1 MLEKIIVR
9 IRKDI
14 LGLVEVNGIVF
25 SSKPYVDE
33 IEKLRRIPNVK
44 AILVRI
50 NSPGG
55 AVAPSQEIYE
65 AIKHAREKKPVF
77 ASMGSVAASGGY
89 YIASAAEKIF
99 ANPGTLTGSI
109 GVAMHLRNV
118 EELLAKIGIESSII
132 KSGPYKD
139 VGSPYRKMTPKELG
153 HLQGVSDSIYDQ
165 FVDAVAAGRGMKREE
180 AEELAQGKI
189 YTGAKAQELGLVD
202 ALGGFQTAVRE
213 AGRRVG
219 IDEYPRV
226 VSFKRKRRVLTEH
239 FVQNTMWQ
247 LLQGGGGTVGSSSF
261 WLMLLSPVTSI

>member
-14 LGLVEVNGIVF
+14 LGLVEINGIVF

-33 IEKLRRIPNVK
+33 IEKLRKIPNVK

-55 AVAPSQEIYE
+55 AVAPSQEIHE
-65 AIKHAREKKPVF
+65 ALKHAREKKPVF

-109 GVAMHLRNV
+109 GVAMHMKNIQ
-118 EELLAKIGIESSII
+118 ELLAKVGINNSVI
-132 KSGPYKD
+132 KSGSYKD
-139 VGSPYRKMTPKELG
+139 VGSPYRKMTPKELR
-153 HLQGVSDSIYDQ
+153 HLQGVSDGIYNQ
-165 FVDAVAAGRGMKREE
+165 FVDAVATGRGLPREE

-189 YTGAKAQELGLVD
+189 YTGEKAHELGLVD
-202 ALGGFQTAVRE
+202 ALGGLQTAIRE
-213 AGRRVG
+213 TGTRAGIHG
-219 IDEYPRV
+219 YPRV
-226 VSFKRKRRVLTEH
+226 VSLKRKRRVLTEH
-239 FVQNTMWQ
+239 VIQNTLWQ
-247 LLQGGGGTVGSSSF
+247 LTQGGGTVSASSF
-261 WLMLLSPVTSI
+261 WLMLLSPVSNI